1 MSRLEVAKIAD
12 GLYVIPVGPVNT
24 FLLDSPD
31 GCALIDTGVS
41 GSVGAV
47 LRALHALGKQP
58 KDVRHIVL
66 THAHPDH
73 IGSLAPLKQITRA
86 EAYIHPLDADIA
98 SNGAGFRPMSP
109 APGLFPAMMFQ
120 MFVRPV
126 ETVEPATIE
135 HHVQTGEL
143 LPIAGGLMA
152 IHVPGHSAGQL
163 AFFWPRHGGVLFAAD
178 TCMNLMGLGWTMGY
192 EDFEEGQRTLEKL
205 AQLDF
210 RVACFGHGQTILHDA
225 GDRFRKVWA
234 ASGAQLEK
242 SNGREH
248 DTLNVTRSI
257 AKTSASEWTRP

>member
-1 MSRLEVAKIAD
+1 MSRIQVAKIAD

-31 GCALIDTGVS
+31 GCALIDTGVP
-41 GSVGAV
+41 GSAAAI

-58 KDVRHIVL
+58 GDVRHIIL

-73 IGSLAPLKQITRA
+73 IGNLAPLKKTTGA
-86 EAYIHPLDADIA
+86 EVYIHPLDAGIA
-98 SNGAGFRPMSP
+98 TNGAGFRPMSP
-109 APGLFPAMMFQ
+109 APGLFPSMMFQ

-135 HHVQTGEL
+135 HHVQAGGL
-143 LPIAGGLMA
+143 LPIAGGLTA

-163 AFFWPRHGGVLFAAD
+163 AFFWPSHGGVLFAAD

-192 EDFEEGQRTLEKL
+192 EDFEEGKRSLEKL

-225 GDRFRKVWA
+225 GDRFRKMWA
-234 ASGAQLEK
+234 AFDGQFEK
-242 SNGREH
+242 SNGR
-248 DTLNVTRSI
+248 DRDGLNVARNI
-257 AKTSASEWTRP
+257 AKIPASGWTRT